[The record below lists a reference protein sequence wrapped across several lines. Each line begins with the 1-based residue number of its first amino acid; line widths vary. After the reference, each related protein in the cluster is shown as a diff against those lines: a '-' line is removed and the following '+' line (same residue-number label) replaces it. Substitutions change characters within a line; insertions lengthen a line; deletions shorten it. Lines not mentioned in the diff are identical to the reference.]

1 MRALLRAQRLACE
14 EVMDWPG
21 VTGIAIGKKMVRGQL
36 TDHDSIIIYVEKK
49 LPPTEVEYI
58 LPQAI
63 GDVPT
68 DVVETGRITIQAKPT
83 DRLRPAPG
91 GCSVGHYKITAG
103 TLGAICFDRKTKEPM
118 ILSNNHILA
127 NTTNGKDGRS
137 AKDDPILQPGPYD
150 GGQPT
155 DVIGRLERVV
165 LLNFESGAGWR
176 SSCISGFLERI
187 WNWLGGSSQQSSGL
201 NLVDAAIARPVD
213 AVRMEILGIGMVR
226 GVTDVPVGTLCYK
239 SGRTTG
245 VTTGILQGKNARLKV
260 YFDEGRVVLF
270 DRQLVFSHM
279 SEPGDS
285 GSLILEKA
293 TNKAVGLLFAGS
305 NQVTIANRIQDVM
318 ELLDIEF

>member
-165 LLNFESGAGWR
+165 PLNFESGSGWR
-176 SSCISGFLERI
+176 SSCIFGFLERI
-187 WNWLGGSSQQSSGL
+187 WTWLGAQANSLRDSTLWMLPLPGRWMRCGWRFSASAWCGC
-201 NLVDAAIARPVD
+201 DR
-213 AVRMEILGIGMVR
+213 RYR
-226 GVTDVPVGTLCYK
+226 GHPCYK

-245 VTTGILQGKNARLKV
+245 VTT
-260 YFDEGRVVLF
+260 
-270 DRQLVFSHM
+270 
-279 SEPGDS
+279 
-285 GSLILEKA
+285 
-293 TNKAVGLLFAGS
+293 
-305 NQVTIANRIQDVM
+305 
-318 ELLDIEF
+318 